1 MTEYSEKRYLYGT
14 LSVTHCGISN
24 PSAFLKT
31 MYSYLKKNPANIQM
45 SGICPYLQQE
55 AMFFFFLPPD
65 YVFPITIP
73 T

>member
-45 SGICPYLQQE
+45 SGMPRTGMDATHSLAPHGLLSLIVL
-55 AMFFFFLPPD
+55 
-65 YVFPITIP
+65 
-73 T
+73 